1 MSSYVIAGYILTFG
15 VLGLYALRTVVRA
28 RHVAASLLEHDR
40 MLGLDADA
48 RTGTDGGTGTDTR
61 TGTDTGANSRR
72 APTSR
77 ARP

>member
-1 MSSYVIAGYILTFG
+1 MSSYVIAGYTLTFG

-28 RHVAASLLEHDR
+28 RHVAARLLEHDR
-40 MLGLDADA
+40 VLGLDIDA
-48 RTGTDGGTGTDTR
+48 G